1 MIEQDYILRL
11 MREFF
16 EALELLLR
24 SKKSVEIKIEKLQQ
38 LYEQYVGPA
47 DFYHAAPMEEVM
59 ASFERFKPEERLYKM
74 EMLAELYFVDAD
86 WHTGPARD
94 ELMQRALN
102 MFRFVDRHG
111 KTYSMDRLQKISQLE
126 KQLAN
131 GKP

>member
-24 SKKSVEIKIEKLQQ
+24 SRKSVEIKIEKLQQ

-74 EMLAELYFVDAD
+74 EMLAELYFVDAR
-86 WHTGPARD
+86 TR
-94 ELMQRALN
+94 RADATCADHVPLC
-102 MFRFVDRHG
+102 
-111 KTYSMDRLQKISQLE
+111 
-126 KQLAN
+126 
-131 GKP
+131 

>member
-1 MIEQDYILRL
+1 
-11 MREFF
+11 MRKKLDS
-16 EALELLLR
+16 LEDLVR
-24 SKKSVEIKIEKLQQ
+24 VNMSAESMK
-38 LYEQYVGPA
+38 
-47 DFYHAAPMEEVM
+47 
-59 ASFERFKPEERLYKM
+59 

-94 ELMQRALN
+94 ELMQRALT

-126 KQLAN
+126 KKLAN